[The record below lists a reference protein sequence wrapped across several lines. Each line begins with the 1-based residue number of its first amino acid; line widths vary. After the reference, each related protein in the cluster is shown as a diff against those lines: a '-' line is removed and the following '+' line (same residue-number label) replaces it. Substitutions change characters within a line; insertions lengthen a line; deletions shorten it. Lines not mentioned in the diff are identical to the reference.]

1 MEAIKNRYEFVFLF
15 DVRDGNPNGDPDFDN
30 MPRTDEETDQGLV
43 SDVCIKRKVRNYIH
57 LLKGLK
63 TPYDIF
69 IREGNILNPLIQEKR
84 DEEELKAAAKY
95 ADLVEKCV
103 ANHET
108 DSSVSEEQMK
118 SLTEKIAAVRDAV
131 SNKQSNAVGVVREKL
146 DKAFKSILKENK
158 WDGKEMNTAN
168 TAIEQNIL
176 KSGRLAMCAQYYDIR
191 TFGAVMSTGEEKAEE
206 KSTGEEKAEE
216 ESTGEEKVSEKKG
229 KKKKANNKKR
239 IKGLGVVRGP
249 VQFVFARSIDPI
261 FSKSNSITR
270 CCVTKESDEDK
281 NNTIGNKYTV
291 SYGLYRMH
299 GFISASDAAKT
310 GFSEEDKKLLF
321 QALIN
326 AFENDHSAARGEM
339 NPRALIVFKHDSP
352 LGNARAGQLFDLVQ
366 VKLTEGVEFPR
377 SFGDYEVT
385 VPSQKELDE
394 KYPGVT
400 VEVKI

>member
-63 TPYDIF
+63 APYDIF

-95 ADLVEKCV
+95 ADLVEECV
-103 ANHET
+103 TNHKT

-131 SNKQSNAVGVVREKL
+131 SNKQSNAIGVVREKL

-158 WDGKEMNTAN
+158 WDDKEMNTAN
-168 TAIEQNIL
+168 KAIEQNIL

-191 TFGAVMSTGEEKAEE
+191 TFGAVMSTGEEKVEDEDSEE
-206 KSTGEEKAEE
+206 KE
-216 ESTGEEKVSEKKG
+216 
-229 KKKKANNKKR
+229 NNKKGNNKKGNNKKK
-239 IKGLGVVRGP
+239 IKGLGIVRGP
-249 VQFVFARSIDPI
+249 VQFMFARSIDPI
-261 FSKSNSITR
+261 SSKSNTITR
-270 CCVTKESDEDK
+270 CCVTSEDSNGEK
-281 NNTIGNKYTV
+281 TIGNKYTV

-299 GFISASDAAKT
+299 GFISPSDAAKT

-339 NPRALIVFKHDSP
+339 NPRALIVFKHNSP
-352 LGNARAGQLFDLVQ
+352 LGNARAGQLFDLIQ
-366 VKLTEGVEFPR
+366 VKLKEGVEFPR
-377 SFGDYEVT
+377 SFGDYDVT
-385 VPSQKELDE
+385 VPTQEDLGE

-400 VEVKI
+400 IEELI